1 MQVVG
6 LVLWVFTIHHKE
18 KKMAITKTET
28 EDKIEVVNGGHAIQ
42 IRNKIVIKEDDAVI
56 SSSFNR
62 RVIHP
67 CVKTGDT
74 WADYDTSSESDTI
87 KGICNTVWT
96 DAVKTSYKTNYDAAL
111 ENKK

>member
-1 MQVVG
+1 
-6 LVLWVFTIHHKE
+6 
-18 KKMAITKTET
+18 MAITKTET

-42 IRNKIVIKEDDAVI
+42 IRNKIVIKEDSTVI
-56 SSSFNR
+56 SSSYNR

-111 ENKK
+111 ENRE

>member
-1 MQVVG
+1 
-6 LVLWVFTIHHKE
+6 
-18 KKMAITKTET
+18 MAITKTET

-42 IRNKIVIKEDDAVI
+42 IRNKVVIKEDDAVI
-56 SSSFNR
+56 SSSYNR

-67 CVKTGDT
+67 CVKTGNT
-74 WADYDTSSESDTI
+74 WADYNTSSESDTI

-111 ENKK
+111 ADRG

>member
-1 MQVVG
+1 
-6 LVLWVFTIHHKE
+6 
-18 KKMAITKTET
+18 MAITKTET

-42 IRNKIVIKEDDAVI
+42 IRNKIVVKENDAVI
-56 SSSFNR
+56 SSSYTR

-67 CVKTGDT
+67 CVKTGNT

-87 KGICNTVWT
+87 KGICNVVWT
-96 DAVKTSYKTNYDAAL
+96 DAVKTSYKTNYDTAL